1 MTSTFDKDDSYNL
14 VGKRS
19 IGSSNIFYEKEL
31 SNRNEQDKDNGIHSQ
46 GQFYILNSNTIYKVV
61 DHRTHSVYYIDE
73 KLGQMCYG
81 TLTDSCIRPSKS
93 IIDII
98 PKKLTYFN
106 NPIFPKAEPK
116 VQLEYSDDLRH
127 KTTKIIGPCYNLN
140 EILKILE
147 NGGYLLNKSK
157 APDAFNSIVS
167 AMKENKGFVEYIED
181 LTTSGYYIVKDSIIK
196 KDITQRKNISKE
208 DAEKCCMLLD
218 KLAEEGRVNKNIFP
232 TILKW
237 SIISP
242 FSFVIKQL
250 DKNNFLHC
258 LILYCKSK
266 IGKSTLGEISSKI
279 WRLKDSDKGFS
290 SIDTPARLGQT
301 LSQTTYP
308 VLINEVGV
316 LSTNNNS
323 GKYNS
328 IIEMMKS
335 SITGITA
342 RSKFVSF
349 STYTDL
355 PALCYLI

>member
-98 PKKLTYFN
+98 PRKLTYFN

-140 EILKILE
+140 EILKLLE

-167 AMKENKGFVEYIED
+167 AMKE
-181 LTTSGYYIVKDSIIK
+181 K
-196 KDITQRKNISKE
+196 KD
-208 DAEKCCMLLD
+208 L
-218 KLAEEGRVNKNIFP
+218 
-232 TILKW
+232 
-237 SIISP
+237 
-242 FSFVIKQL
+242 
-250 DKNNFLHC
+250 
-258 LILYCKSK
+258 
-266 IGKSTLGEISSKI
+266 
-279 WRLKDSDKGFS
+279 
-290 SIDTPARLGQT
+290 
-301 LSQTTYP
+301 
-308 VLINEVGV
+308 
-316 LSTNNNS
+316 
-323 GKYNS
+323 
-328 IIEMMKS
+328 
-335 SITGITA
+335 
-342 RSKFVSF
+342 
-349 STYTDL
+349 
-355 PALCYLI
+355 